1 MNSAERAAFLR
12 SELEEHN
19 YRYYVLDSPSI
30 SDTQYDLLFRELVDL
45 EAVDPVLRTTDS
57 HTQRVGVA
65 PLASFIQHRHAVP
78 MLSLDNAFSADE
90 LRAWDEKNVKVAG
103 RAISYLCE
111 LKFDGASLSLTY
123 EDGLLVIATTRGDG
137 VTGENVTTNAR
148 TIRGVALRLRGQASG
163 RIEVRGEVVMLKS
176 VFAELNEAKRSR
188 GEQLFVNPR
197 NAASGGLRQLD
208 SRLTAERKLNFFAY
222 GIGLADG
229 VALPD
234 SQFSTLK
241 TVKSWG
247 FPTRSETSLCGSI
260 EDVIRFI
267 ERIGLQRPSLPFGID
282 GVVIKVDD
290 RQIQQDLGFTA
301 RGPRWAIAYKFPAE
315 QAFTKLNQIS
325 LQVGRT
331 GNVTPV
337 AELEP
342 VFVGGVTVSRATLH
356 NYDDLAR
363 RGVREGDW
371 VIVQRAGDVIPEV
384 VGPDLSRRPQN
395 SVEPKPPTRCPVC
408 ETPLVRP
415 EGMVFLKCPNSKG
428 CPAQIRTS
436 LAHFVGRKM
445 MDIDGLG
452 EKQIERFL
460 ELGYLTDVASIYRL
474 HSHRAELIELDRMGE
489 QSVDNLLSAIEASK
503 TRPLP
508 KLIFALGIPEVGERG
523 GQDLARAFGT
533 LEALRRAHYDDL
545 VSIDGFG
552 PKTASQVELWFD
564 DEDNQQLI
572 DDLLAAGV
580 SPVEAEAPT
589 GDQFAGMTFV
599 FTGKL
604 EKFTREDAEATVMK
618 LGGKASGS
626 VSAKTNYVVAGP
638 GAGSKLAKAEQLGIT
653 VLTEDEYLTMLPS
666 AKPESH
672 P

>member
-1 MNSAERAAFLR
+1 MNPAERAAFLR
-12 SELEEHN
+12 KELEEHN
-19 YRYYVLDSPSI
+19 YRYYVLDTPSV
-30 SDTQYDLLFRELVDL
+30 SDTQYDLLFRELADL
-45 EAVDPVLRTTDS
+45 EAADPALKTPDS
-57 HTQRVGVA
+57 PTQRVGAA
-65 PLASFIQHRHAVP
+65 PLAGFGQHRHAVP
-78 MLSLDNAFSADE
+78 MLSLDNAFSSEE
-90 LRAWDEKNVKVAG
+90 LRAWDERNLKAAG
-103 RAISYLCE
+103 RPISYLCE

-123 EDGLLVIATTRGDG
+123 ENGILVIATTRGDG
-137 VTGENVTTNAR
+137 VTGENVTSNAR
-148 TIRGVALRLRGQASG
+148 TIRGVALRLRGQDSG
-163 RIEVRGEVVMLKS
+163 RVEVRGEVVMLKS
-176 VFAELNEAKRSR
+176 VFDELNEEKRSR

-222 GIGLADG
+222 GVGLTEG
-229 VALPD
+229 INLPD
-234 SQFSTLK
+234 SQFEALQTIK
-241 TVKSWG
+241 HWG
-247 FPTRSETSLCGSI
+247 FPTRAESRLCSTM
-260 EDVIRFI
+260 EDVISFI
-267 ERIGLQRPSLPFGID
+267 DEIGTYRPSLPFGID

-290 RQIQQDLGFTA
+290 RAIQEDLGFTA

-315 QAFTKLNQIS
+315 QAFTRLNQIS

-384 VGPDLSRRPQN
+384 VGPDLSRRSPDSVAPQ
-395 SVEPKPPTRCPVC
+395 PPTHCPVC
-408 ETPLVRP
+408 NTPLVRP

-436 LAHFVGRKM
+436 LQHFVGRKM

-474 HSHRAELIELDRMGE
+474 HLHRAELVELDRMGE
-489 QSVDNLLSAIEASK
+489 QSVDNLLAAIEASK
-503 TRPLP
+503 QRPLP

-552 PKTASQVELWFD
+552 PKTASQVELWFE
-564 DEDNQQLI
+564 DEDNQRLI
-572 DDLLAAGV
+572 EDLLAAGV

-604 EKFTREDAEATVMK
+604 EKLTREDAEATVMK

-638 GAGSKLAKAEQLGIT
+638 GAGSKLAKAEQLGIP
-653 VLTEDEYLTMLPS
+653 VLTEDEYLAMLPS
-666 AKPESH
+666 D
-672 P
+672 

>member
-1 MNSAERAAFLR
+1 MNCADRAAFLR
-12 SELEEHN
+12 KQLEEHN
-19 YRYYVLDSPSI
+19 YRYYVLDAPSI
-30 SDTQYDLLFRELVDL
+30 SDTEYDVMFRELVDL
-45 EAVDPVLRTTDS
+45 ETADPSLRTSDS
-57 HTQRVGVA
+57 PTQRVGA
-65 PLASFIQHRHAVP
+65 LPIAGFEQNRHAVP
-78 MLSLDNAFSADE
+78 MLSLDNAFSPDE
-90 LRAWDEKNVKVAG
+90 LRAWDEKNQKSAG
-103 RAISYLCE
+103 RSISYLCE

-123 EDGLLVIATTRGDG
+123 ENGLLVTATTRGDG
-137 VTGENVTTNAR
+137 VTGENVTINAR
-148 TIRGVALRLRGQASG
+148 TIRGVALRLRGLDAG

-176 VFAELNEAKRSR
+176 VFEQLNEAKRTK

-197 NAASGGLRQLD
+197 NAASGGVRQLD
-208 SRLTAERKLNFFAY
+208 SRLTSERKLNFFAY
-222 GIGLADG
+222 GVGLTEG
-229 VALPD
+229 LSLPD
-234 SQFSTLK
+234 SQFQTLETIK
-241 TVKSWG
+241 TWG
-247 FPTRSETSLCGSI
+247 FPTRSETKLCTSI
-260 EDVIRFI
+260 DEVIAFI
-267 ERIGLQRPSLPFGID
+267 DQIGLQRPSLPFGID

-290 RQIQQDLGFTA
+290 RQIQDELGSTA

-356 NYDDLAR
+356 NYNDLAR

-384 VGPDLSRRPQN
+384 VGPDLSRRSPE
-395 SVEPKPPTRCPVC
+395 SVEPQPPTHCPVC
-408 ETPLVRP
+408 NTTLVRP

-436 LAHFVGRKM
+436 LEHFVGRKM

-474 HSHRAELIELDRMGE
+474 HQHRAELIELDRMGE
-489 QSVDNLLSAIEASK
+489 QSVDNLLVAIEASK

-533 LEALRRAHYDDL
+533 LEALRRSHYDDL

-564 DEDNQQLI
+564 DEGNQRLI

-618 LGGKASGS
+618 LGGKAAGS

-653 VLTEDEYLTMLPS
+653 VLTEDDYLAMLPS
-666 AKPESH
+666 
-672 P
+672 

>member
-1 MNSAERAAFLR
+1 MNSVERAAFLR

-30 SDTQYDLLFRELVDL
+30 SDTQYDLLFRELVDI
-45 EAVDPVLRTTDS
+45 EAADPALRTPDS
-57 HTQRVGVA
+57 PTQRVGVA
-65 PLASFIQHRHAVP
+65 PISSFEQNRHAIP

-90 LRAWDEKNVKVAG
+90 LRAWDEKNLKVAG
-103 RAISYLCE
+103 RPISYLCE

-123 EDGLLVIATTRGDG
+123 ENGLLVTATTRGDG
-137 VTGENVTTNAR
+137 VVGENVTTNAR
-148 TIRGVALRLRGQASG
+148 TIRGVALRLRDLDAG

-176 VFAELNEAKRSR
+176 VFDELNEAKRSR

-229 VALPD
+229 VDLPD
-234 SQFSTLK
+234 SQYQTLQAI
-241 TVKSWG
+241 KSWG
-247 FPTRSETSLCGSI
+247 FPTRSETSLCISI
-260 EDVIRFI
+260 EDVVRFI
-267 ERIGLQRPSLPFGID
+267 EQIGLQRSSLPFGID

-290 RQIQQDLGFTA
+290 RQIQEELGFTA

-315 QAFTKLNQIS
+315 QAFTRLNQIS

-384 VGPDLSRRPQN
+384 VGPDLSRRSPD
-395 SVEPKPPTRCPVC
+395 SVEPQPPTHCPVC
-408 ETPLVRP
+408 DTPLVRP

-436 LAHFVGRKM
+436 LEHFVGRKM

-564 DEDNQQLI
+564 NEDNQRLI

-653 VLTEDEYLTMLPS
+653 VLTEDEYLAMLPS
-666 AKPESH
+666 AE
-672 P
+672 

>member
-1 MNSAERAAFLR
+1 MNSADRAAFLR
-12 SELEEHN
+12 KQLEEHN

-30 SDTQYDLLFRELVDL
+30 SDTEYDVLFRELL
-45 EAVDPVLRTTDS
+45 ELESADPLLKTSDS
-57 HTQRVGVA
+57 PTQRVGSA
-65 PLASFIQHRHAVP
+65 PISGFEQNRHAVP
-78 MLSLDNAFSADE
+78 MLSLDNAFSSEE
-90 LRAWDEKNVKVAG
+90 LRAWDEKNRKAAG
-103 RAISYLCE
+103 QSISYLCE

-123 EDGLLVIATTRGDG
+123 ENGLLVTATTRGDG

-148 TIRGVALRLRGQASG
+148 TIRGIALRLRGLESG
-163 RIEVRGEVVMLKS
+163 RVEVRGEVVMLKS
-176 VFAELNEAKRSR
+176 VFEQLNDGKRSK

-222 GIGLADG
+222 GVGLTEG
-229 VALPD
+229 LSLPD
-234 SQFSTLK
+234 SQFQTLETIK
-241 TVKSWG
+241 NWG
-247 FPTRSETSLCGSI
+247 FPTRSETKLCTSI
-260 EDVIRFI
+260 DEVIAFI
-267 ERIGLQRPSLPFGID
+267 DQIGLQRPSLPFGID

-290 RQIQQDLGFTA
+290 RQIQEELGSTA
-301 RGPRWAIAYKFPAE
+301 RGPRWAIAFKFPAE
-315 QAFTKLNQIS
+315 QAFTRLNHIS

-384 VGPDLSRRPQN
+384 VGPDLSRRSPE
-395 SVEPKPPTRCPVC
+395 SVEPQPPTHCPVC
-408 ETPLVRP
+408 NTPLVRP

-436 LAHFVGRKM
+436 LEHFVGRKM

-474 HSHRAELIELDRMGE
+474 DQHRAALIELDRMGE
-489 QSVDNLLSAIEASK
+489 QSVDNLLAAIEASK

-533 LEALRRAHYDDL
+533 LEALRRSHYDDL
-545 VSIDGFG
+545 VRIDGFG

-564 DEDNQQLI
+564 DEDNQRLI

-626 VSAKTNYVVAGP
+626 VSAKTSYVVAGP

-653 VLTEDEYLTMLPS
+653 VLTEDDYLAMLPS
-666 AKPESH
+666 
-672 P
+672 

>member
-1 MNSAERAAFLR
+1 MNSVERAAFLR

-30 SDTQYDLLFRELVDL
+30 SDTQYDLLFRELVDI
-45 EAVDPVLRTTDS
+45 EAADPALRTPDS
-57 HTQRVGVA
+57 PTQRVGVA
-65 PLASFIQHRHAVP
+65 PISSFEQNRHAIP

-90 LRAWDEKNVKVAG
+90 LRAWDEKNLKVAG
-103 RAISYLCE
+103 RPISYLCE

-123 EDGLLVIATTRGDG
+123 ENGLLVTATTRGDG
-137 VTGENVTTNAR
+137 VVGENVTTNAR
-148 TIRGVALRLRGQASG
+148 TIRGVALRLRDLDTG

-176 VFAELNEAKRSR
+176 VFEELNEAKRIR

-222 GIGLADG
+222 GVGLADG
-229 VALPD
+229 VDLPD
-234 SQFSTLK
+234 SQYRTLQ

-247 FPTRSETSLCGSI
+247 FPIRSETSLCISI
-260 EDVIRFI
+260 EDVVSFI
-267 ERIGLQRPSLPFGID
+267 EQIGLQRSSLPFGID

-290 RQIQQDLGFTA
+290 RQIQEELGFTA

-315 QAFTKLNQIS
+315 QAFTRLSQIS

-384 VGPDLSRRPQN
+384 VGPDLSRRLPD
-395 SVEPKPPTRCPVC
+395 SVEPQPPTHCPVC
-408 ETPLVRP
+408 NTPLVRP

-436 LAHFVGRKM
+436 LEHFVGRKM

-460 ELGYLTDVASIYRL
+460 ELGYLTDVASIYCL

-564 DEDNQQLI
+564 NEDNQRLI

-604 EKFTREDAEATVMK
+604 DKFTREDAEATVMK

-653 VLTEDEYLTMLPS
+653 VLTEDEYLAMLPS
-666 AKPESH
+666 AE
-672 P
+672 

>member
-1 MNSAERAAFLR
+1 MNCADRAAFLR
-12 SELEEHN
+12 KQLEEHN
-19 YRYYVLDSPSI
+19 YRYYVLDAPSI
-30 SDTQYDLLFRELVDL
+30 SDTEYDVMFRELVDL
-45 EAVDPVLRTTDS
+45 ETADPSLRTSDS
-57 HTQRVGVA
+57 PTQRVGA
-65 PLASFIQHRHAVP
+65 LPIAGFEQNRHAVP
-78 MLSLDNAFSADE
+78 MLSLDNAFSPDE
-90 LRAWDEKNVKVAG
+90 LRAWDEKNQKSAG
-103 RAISYLCE
+103 RSISYLCE

-123 EDGLLVIATTRGDG
+123 ENGLLVTATTRGDG
-137 VTGENVTTNAR
+137 VTGENVTINAR
-148 TIRGVALRLRGQASG
+148 TIRGVALRLRGLDAG

-176 VFAELNEAKRSR
+176 VFEQLNEAKRTK

-208 SRLTAERKLNFFAY
+208 SRLTSERKLNFFAY
-222 GIGLADG
+222 GVGLTKG
-229 VALPD
+229 LSLPD
-234 SQFSTLK
+234 SQFQTLETIK
-241 TVKSWG
+241 TWG
-247 FPTRSETSLCGSI
+247 FPTRSETKLCTSI
-260 EDVIRFI
+260 DEVIAFI
-267 ERIGLQRPSLPFGID
+267 DQIGLQRPSLPFGID

-290 RQIQQDLGFTA
+290 RQIQDELGSTA

-384 VGPDLSRRPQN
+384 VGPDLSRRSPE
-395 SVEPKPPTRCPVC
+395 SVEPQPPTHCPVC
-408 ETPLVRP
+408 NTPLVRP

-436 LAHFVGRKM
+436 LEHFVGRKM

-474 HSHRAELIELDRMGE
+474 HQHRAALIELDRMGE
-489 QSVDNLLSAIEASK
+489 QSVDNLLVAIEASK

-533 LEALRRAHYDDL
+533 LEALRRSHYDDL

-564 DEDNQQLI
+564 DEGNQRLI

-618 LGGKASGS
+618 LGGKAAGS

-653 VLTEDEYLTMLPS
+653 VLTEDDYLAMLPS
-666 AKPESH
+666 
-672 P
+672 

>member
-1 MNSAERAAFLR
+1 MNSADRAAFLR
-12 SELEEHN
+12 KQLEEHN
-19 YRYYVLDSPSI
+19 YRYYVLDAPSI
-30 SDTQYDLLFRELVDL
+30 SDTEYDVMFRELVDL
-45 EAVDPVLRTTDS
+45 ETADPSLRTSDS
-57 HTQRVGVA
+57 PTQRVGA
-65 PLASFIQHRHAVP
+65 LPIAGFEQNRHAVP
-78 MLSLDNAFSADE
+78 MLSLDNAFSPDE
-90 LRAWDEKNVKVAG
+90 LRAWDEKNQKSAG
-103 RAISYLCE
+103 RSISYLCE

-123 EDGLLVIATTRGDG
+123 ENGLLVTATTRGDG
-137 VTGENVTTNAR
+137 VTGENVTINAR
-148 TIRGVALRLRGQASG
+148 TIRGVALRLRGLDAG

-176 VFAELNEAKRSR
+176 VFEQLNEAKRTK

-208 SRLTAERKLNFFAY
+208 SRLTSERKLNFFAY
-222 GIGLADG
+222 GVGLTEG
-229 VALPD
+229 LSLPD
-234 SQFSTLK
+234 SQFQTLETIK
-241 TVKSWG
+241 TWG
-247 FPTRSETSLCGSI
+247 FPTRSETKLCTSI
-260 EDVIRFI
+260 DEVIAFI
-267 ERIGLQRPSLPFGID
+267 DQIGLQRPSLPFGID

-290 RQIQQDLGFTA
+290 RQIQDELGSTA

-384 VGPDLSRRPQN
+384 VGPDLSRRSPE
-395 SVEPKPPTRCPVC
+395 SVEPQPPTHCPVC
-408 ETPLVRP
+408 NTPLVRP

-436 LAHFVGRKM
+436 LEHFVGRKM

-474 HSHRAELIELDRMGE
+474 HQHRAELIELDRMGE
-489 QSVDNLLSAIEASK
+489 QSVDNLLVAIEASK

-533 LEALRRAHYDDL
+533 LEALRRSHYDDL

-564 DEDNQQLI
+564 DEGNQRLI

-618 LGGKASGS
+618 LGGKAAGS

-653 VLTEDEYLTMLPS
+653 VLTEDDYLAMLPS
-666 AKPESH
+666 
-672 P
+672 

>member
-1 MNSAERAAFLR
+1 MNSADRAAFLR
-12 SELEEHN
+12 KQLEEHN
-19 YRYYVLDSPSI
+19 YRYYVLDAPSI
-30 SDTQYDLLFRELVDL
+30 SDTEYDVMFRELVNL
-45 EAVDPVLRTTDS
+45 ETADPSLRTSDS
-57 HTQRVGVA
+57 PTQRVGA
-65 PLASFIQHRHAVP
+65 LPIAGFQQNRHAVP
-78 MLSLDNAFSADE
+78 MLSLDNAFSTDE
-90 LRAWDEKNVKVAG
+90 LRAWDEKNQKSAG
-103 RAISYLCE
+103 RSISYLCE

-123 EDGLLVIATTRGDG
+123 ENGLLVTATTRGDG
-137 VTGENVTTNAR
+137 VTGENVTINAR
-148 TIRGVALRLRGQASG
+148 TIRGVALRLRGLDAG

-176 VFAELNEAKRSR
+176 VFEQLNEAKRTK

-208 SRLTAERKLNFFAY
+208 SRLTSERKLNFFAY
-222 GIGLADG
+222 GVGLTEG
-229 VALPD
+229 LSLPD
-234 SQFSTLK
+234 SQFQTLETIK
-241 TVKSWG
+241 TWG
-247 FPTRSETSLCGSI
+247 FPTRSETKLCTSI
-260 EDVIRFI
+260 EEVIAFI
-267 ERIGLQRPSLPFGID
+267 DQIGLQRPSLPFGID

-290 RQIQQDLGFTA
+290 RQIQDELGSTA
-301 RGPRWAIAYKFPAE
+301 RGPRWAIAFKFPAE
-315 QAFTKLNQIS
+315 QAFTRLNHIS

-384 VGPDLSRRPQN
+384 VGPDLSRRSPE
-395 SVEPKPPTRCPVC
+395 SVEPQPPTYCPVC
-408 ETPLVRP
+408 NTPLVRP

-436 LAHFVGRKM
+436 LEHFVGRKM

-474 HSHRAELIELDRMGE
+474 HQHRAELIELDRMGE
-489 QSVDNLLSAIEASK
+489 QSVDNLLVAIEASK

-533 LEALRRAHYDDL
+533 LEALRRSHYDDL

-564 DEDNQQLI
+564 DEDNQRLI

-618 LGGKASGS
+618 LGGKAAGS
-626 VSAKTNYVVAGP
+626 VSAKTSYVVAGP

-653 VLTEDEYLTMLPS
+653 VLTEDDYLAMLPS
-666 AKPESH
+666 
-672 P
+672 

>member
-1 MNSAERAAFLR
+1 MNSADRAAFLR
-12 SELEEHN
+12 KELEEHN
-19 YRYYVLDSPSI
+19 YRYYVLDAPSI
-30 SDTQYDLLFRELVDL
+30 SDTEYDVKFRELVDL
-45 EAVDPVLRTTDS
+45 ETADPSLRTSDS
-57 HTQRVGVA
+57 PTQRVGA
-65 PLASFIQHRHAVP
+65 LPIAGFQQNRHAVP
-78 MLSLDNAFSADE
+78 MLSLDNAFSPDE
-90 LRAWDEKNVKVAG
+90 LRAWDEKNQKSAG
-103 RAISYLCE
+103 RSISYLCE

-123 EDGLLVIATTRGDG
+123 ENGLLVTATTRGDG
-137 VTGENVTTNAR
+137 VTGENVTVNSR
-148 TIRGVALRLRGQASG
+148 TIRGVALRLRGLDAG

-176 VFAELNEAKRSR
+176 VFEQLNEAKRTK

-222 GIGLADG
+222 GVGLTEG
-229 VALPD
+229 LKLPD
-234 SQFSTLK
+234 SQFQTLE
-241 TVKSWG
+241 TMKSWG
-247 FPTRSETSLCGSI
+247 FPTRSETKLCTSI
-260 EDVIRFI
+260 DEVIAFI
-267 ERIGLQRPSLPFGID
+267 DQIGLQRASLPFGID

-290 RQIQQDLGFTA
+290 RQIQEELGSTA
-301 RGPRWAIAYKFPAE
+301 RGPRWAIAFKFPAE

-356 NYDDLAR
+356 NYDDLGR

-384 VGPDLSRRPQN
+384 VGPDLSRRSPE
-395 SVEPKPPTRCPVC
+395 SVEPQPPTHCPVC
-408 ETPLVRP
+408 NTPLVRP

-428 CPAQIRTS
+428 CSAQIRTS
-436 LAHFVGRKM
+436 LEHFVGRKM

-474 HSHRAELIELDRMGE
+474 HQYRAELIELDRMGE
-489 QSVDNLLSAIEASK
+489 QSVDNLLAAIEASK

-545 VSIDGFG
+545 VGIDGFG

-564 DEDNQQLI
+564 DEDNQRLI

-653 VLTEDEYLTMLPS
+653 VLTEDEYLAMLPS
-666 AKPESH
+666 
-672 P
+672 

>member
-1 MNSAERAAFLR
+1 MNSADRAAFLR
-12 SELEEHN
+12 KELEEHN
-19 YRYYVLDSPSI
+19 YRYYVLDAPSI
-30 SDTQYDLLFRELVDL
+30 SDTEYDVKFRELVDL
-45 EAVDPVLRTTDS
+45 ETADPSLRTSDS
-57 HTQRVGVA
+57 PTQRVGA
-65 PLASFIQHRHAVP
+65 LPIAGFQQNRHAVP
-78 MLSLDNAFSADE
+78 MLSLDNAFSPDE
-90 LRAWDEKNVKVAG
+90 LRAWDEKNQKSAG
-103 RAISYLCE
+103 RSISYLCE

-123 EDGLLVIATTRGDG
+123 ENGLLVTATTRGDG
-137 VTGENVTTNAR
+137 VTGENVTVNSR
-148 TIRGVALRLRGQASG
+148 TIRGVALRLRGLDAG

-176 VFAELNEAKRSR
+176 VFEQLNEAKRTK

-222 GIGLADG
+222 GVGLTEG
-229 VALPD
+229 LKLPD
-234 SQFSTLK
+234 SQFQTLE
-241 TVKSWG
+241 TMKSWG
-247 FPTRSETSLCGSI
+247 FPTRSETKLCTSI
-260 EDVIRFI
+260 DEVIAFI
-267 ERIGLQRPSLPFGID
+267 DQIGLQRASLPFGID

-290 RQIQQDLGFTA
+290 RQIQEELGSTA
-301 RGPRWAIAYKFPAE
+301 RGPRWAIAFKFPAE
-315 QAFTKLNQIS
+315 QAFTRLNHIS

-384 VGPDLSRRPQN
+384 VGPDLSRRSPE
-395 SVEPKPPTRCPVC
+395 SVEPQPPTHCPVC
-408 ETPLVRP
+408 NTPLVRP

-428 CPAQIRTS
+428 CSAQIRTS
-436 LAHFVGRKM
+436 LEHFVGRKM

-460 ELGYLTDVASIYRL
+460 DLGYLTDVASIYRL
-474 HSHRAELIELDRMGE
+474 HQYRAELIELDRMGE
-489 QSVDNLLSAIEASK
+489 QSVDNLLAAIEASK

-545 VSIDGFG
+545 VGIDGFG

-564 DEDNQQLI
+564 DEDNQRLI

-653 VLTEDEYLTMLPS
+653 VLTEDEYLAMLPS
-666 AKPESH
+666 
-672 P
+672 

>member
-1 MNSAERAAFLR
+1 MNCADRAAFLR
-12 SELEEHN
+12 KQLEEHN
-19 YRYYVLDSPSI
+19 YRYYVLDAPSI
-30 SDTQYDLLFRELVDL
+30 SDTEYDVMFRELVDL
-45 EAVDPVLRTTDS
+45 ETADPSLRTSDS
-57 HTQRVGVA
+57 PTQRVGA
-65 PLASFIQHRHAVP
+65 LPIAGFEQNRHAVP
-78 MLSLDNAFSADE
+78 MLSLDNAFSPDE
-90 LRAWDEKNVKVAG
+90 LRAWDEKNQKSAG
-103 RAISYLCE
+103 RSISYLCE

-123 EDGLLVIATTRGDG
+123 ENGLLVTATTRGDG
-137 VTGENVTTNAR
+137 VTGENVTINAR
-148 TIRGVALRLRGQASG
+148 TIRGVALRLRGLDAG

-176 VFAELNEAKRSR
+176 VFEQLNEAKRTK

-208 SRLTAERKLNFFAY
+208 SRLTSERKLNFFAY
-222 GIGLADG
+222 GVGLTEG
-229 VALPD
+229 LSLPD
-234 SQFSTLK
+234 SQFQTLETIK
-241 TVKSWG
+241 TWG
-247 FPTRSETSLCGSI
+247 FPTRSETKLCTSI
-260 EDVIRFI
+260 DEVIAFI
-267 ERIGLQRPSLPFGID
+267 DQIGFQRPSLPFGID

-290 RQIQQDLGFTA
+290 RQIQDELGSTA

-384 VGPDLSRRPQN
+384 VGPDLSRRSPE
-395 SVEPKPPTRCPVC
+395 SVEPQPPTHCPVC
-408 ETPLVRP
+408 NTLLVRP

-436 LAHFVGRKM
+436 LEHFVGRKM

-474 HSHRAELIELDRMGE
+474 HQHRAELIELDRMGE
-489 QSVDNLLSAIEASK
+489 QSVDNLLVAIEASK

-533 LEALRRAHYDDL
+533 LEALRRSHYDDL

-564 DEDNQQLI
+564 DEDNQRLI

-618 LGGKASGS
+618 LGGKAAGS

-638 GAGSKLAKAEQLGIT
+638 GAGSKLAKAEQLRIT
-653 VLTEDEYLTMLPS
+653 VLTEDDYLAMLPS
-666 AKPESH
+666 
-672 P
+672 